1 MNIEKKTMTAE
12 MKEIVTADNPPLTA
26 LSSSQHTISVYVS
39 NTPGVLA
46 RISQTFARRNYNIES
61 LVVSPG
67 MDGRFSRMTIG
78 LSGDEDMLDQIIMQV
93 NKLIDVVHCVDH
105 SFDTSVVKE
114 FAMIK
119 ILCDAEH
126 RGEAL
131 QIAEH
136 FGCKTLDLTQTSM
149 ILSIAGNSTKVDALV
164 EMISNFKVVEMVRT
178 GKVVMVRGDS
188 RT

>member
-1 MNIEKKTMTAE
+1 MSARN
-12 MKEIVTADNPPLTA
+12 KEIITTDIPRANEPEHSL
-26 LSSSQHTISVYVS
+26 HTLSVYVS

-46 RISQTFARRNYNIES
+46 RIAQTFARRGFNIES

-78 LSGDEDMLDQIIMQV
+78 VSGEDGMLDQIIKQV
-93 NKLIDVVHCVDH
+93 SKLIDVVHCVNQR
-105 SFDTSVVKE
+105 FDTSIVKE

-119 ILCDAEH
+119 ILCSVDK

-149 ILSIAGNSTKVDALV
+149 ILGVTGDSAKVDALV
-164 EMISNFKVVEMVRT
+164 EMLSNFKVIEIVRT
-178 GKVVMVRGDS
+178 GKVVMARGES